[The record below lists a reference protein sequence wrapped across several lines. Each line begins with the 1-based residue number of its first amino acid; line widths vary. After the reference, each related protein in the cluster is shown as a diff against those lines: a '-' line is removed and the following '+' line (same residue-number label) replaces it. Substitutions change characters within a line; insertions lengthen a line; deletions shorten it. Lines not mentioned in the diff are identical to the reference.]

1 MKKNVKIL
9 FTLSVLLNVAFL
21 GAAGGM
27 AYHEWQKSPW
37 HKVRNDM
44 AKNDVSPQSQDML
57 KQRFGKMHQEMEPLF
72 AEMRKNREEMRVLL
86 QKRDFDAVRFDLV
99 TQNYRK
105 LRRLMGEQMSDVTK
119 QLAAQ
124 LPAQDRQK
132 MADQFVQGFGWKY
145 AGGRKGGC
153 DRGGFFGPPRPPKD
167 DNY

>member
-9 FTLSVLLNVAFL
+9 FTLSVLLNVVFL
-21 GAAGGM
+21 GATSGM
-27 AYHEWQKSPW
+27 AFHEWQKSPW

-44 AKNDVSPQSQDML
+44 AKNEVSPQSQDML

-72 AEMRKNREEMRVLL
+72 SEMRKNREEMRVLL
-86 QKRDFDAVRFDLV
+86 QKNDFDAVRFDLV

-105 LRRLMGEQMSDVTK
+105 LRRQMSERMSDATK

-132 MADQFVQGFGWKY
+132 MADQFVRGFGWKY

-153 DRGGFFGPPRPPKD
+153 DHGGFFGPPPPKD